1 MIVFDSILVMLA
13 FAVLLL
19 ALARRLNLPELGS
32 ASSSRRKK
40 RISCAFAPKG
50 PGRRPQ
56 DMWSEL
62 LKAGEDPTTHR
73 FQISDTDG
81 NLLLSVP
88 FTEVL
93 QATQKPTPRSPTV
106 SATINLIEV
115 TQTLTA
121 ALNQQIQDTRTII
134 EIS

>member
-13 FAVLLL
+13 SAVLLL

-32 ASSSRRKK
+32 ASSSCRKK

-50 PGRRPQ
+50 PGRRRQ

-73 FQISDTDG
+73 FEISDTDG

-88 FTEVL
+88 FL
-93 QATQKPTPRSPTV
+93 QKF
-106 SATINLIEV
+106 
-115 TQTLTA
+115 
-121 ALNQQIQDTRTII
+121 
-134 EIS
+134 